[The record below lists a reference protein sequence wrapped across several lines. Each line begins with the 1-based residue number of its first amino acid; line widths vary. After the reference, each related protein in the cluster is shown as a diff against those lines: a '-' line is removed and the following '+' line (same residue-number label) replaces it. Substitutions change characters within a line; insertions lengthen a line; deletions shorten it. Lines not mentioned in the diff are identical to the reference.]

1 MASVTI
7 NPRQIWINTINSA
20 NINGTFIFKNDSAY
34 TGGSLTSFGTARMV
48 KHPNA
53 TFNGATSTPIFI
65 HSMAHN
71 NGPASQFPI
80 YASEVI
86 WFDPTTGSP
95 KATSTYASNFA
106 IATGI
111 PNLTQFDWLVVSNP
125 STIAPPVS
133 ASVDYATSRTVY
145 TSSDSALQLRDN
157 NNASNPGVVGYS
169 DPYSMGNPYTI
180 SGLNLIMRSSI
191 ETTGVANTLTYKFT
205 WGFGSTLF
213 DSFYYVNTAT
223 NTLTAM
229 KRRQNIYA
237 NSTTFRTDV
246 ERYTRT
252 S

>member
-1 MASVTI
+1 MALVNI
-7 NPRQIWINTINSA
+7 NPRQIWLNTINSA
-20 NINGTFIFKNDSAY
+20 GINGTFSIRNEDSFNA
-34 TGGSLTSFGTARMV
+34 GSITSLGTARMSR
-48 KHPNA
+48 HPNA
-53 TFNGATSTPIFI
+53 TFNGASSTPLFI
-65 HSMAHN
+65 HSVASN
-71 NGPASQFPI
+71 NGSGAHFPI
-80 YASEVI
+80 YISEVNWI
-86 WFDPTTGSP
+86 DPSTGGF
-95 KATSTYASNFA
+95 KASSVYASNYA

-111 PNLTQFDWLVVSNP
+111 PNLTQFDWMVVANP

-205 WGFGSTLF
+205 WGYGSTLF
-213 DSFYYVNTAT
+213 NSVYYVNTVT
-223 NTLTAM
+223 NTLTTM
-229 KRRQNIYA
+229 KRRLPIYC
-237 NSTTFRTDV
+237 NSTNFRTDG